1 MRQFID
7 ENEVLIRKIEIN
19 NCKIRWICINDEI
32 YINGID
38 LLKANVIPSG
48 ITKDNRL
55 GTIKTTKQPYLIIHR
70 TKGKY
75 TSPIRYFYIDDII
88 KIIQYDKHI
97 WNYIK
102 RQGDKQ

>member
-19 NCKIRWICINDEI
+19 NCKIRWICINDEV
-32 YINGID
+32 YINCVD
-38 LLKANVIPSG
+38 LLKANIISSNMVEE
-48 ITKDNRL
+48 NRVGEL
-55 GTIKTTKQPYLIIHR
+55 KTTKQPYLIMHK

-75 TSPIRYFYIDDII
+75 KSPIRYIHINDII
-88 KIIQYDKHI
+88 RRIQYDKHI